1 MIKVKDTITCFT
13 GGVGSGK
20 SFCATKAAS
29 REYTRALLVYAIRK
43 PFYRLLKRDP
53 EKQPLLLTNTPV
65 YLKRRQRLLLWI
77 TGNGAP
83 KYSWRLTPDHL
94 MLKAKIPEGSVILID
109 EFSATLTQFD
119 FKSPNVEILDEFVR
133 WCRHYFN
140 GRIIICDQCSEN
152 IVLQVRRRFNLVHN
166 TLRTRS
172 FPFGRSKIFGKFN
185 LFSLVSYRL
194 IYISEEI
201 KDVGK
206 ADEKGSET
214 ESKEIGI
221 RWAFYFLPFWRKL
234 YETRAYKHR
243 YDTVPEVQAQGY
255 QKAYTN
261 FIIKIPRDKQQAKTQ
276 SED

>member
-29 REYTRALLVYAIRK
+29 SEYTRALLVYAIRK
-43 PFYRLLKRDP
+43 PIYRLFRRPP
-53 EKQPLLLTNTPV
+53 EALPLFLTNIPV

-77 TGNGAP
+77 TGNG
-83 KYSWRLTPDHL
+83 KQQYSWKLTPDHL
-94 MLKAKIPEGSVILID
+94 MLKAKIPENSVILID

-166 TLRTRS
+166 TIRTRS
-172 FPFGRSKIFGKFN
+172 FPFGRSKLLGKFN
-185 LFSLVSYRL
+185 LLSLVTYRL

-214 ESKEIGI
+214 ESKQIGI
-221 RWAFYFLPFWRKL
+221 RWAFYLLPFWRKL

-243 YDTVPEVQAQGY
+243 YDTVPECDPDVY
-255 QKAYTN
+255 QRAYTN
-261 FIIKIPRDKQQAKTQ
+261 QIIKIPKDKQQAKTQ
-276 SED
+276 SVD

>member
-29 REYTRALLVYAIRK
+29 SEYTRALLAYAIRK
-43 PFYRLLKRDP
+43 PIYRLFKRPP
-53 EKQPLLLTNTPV
+53 ESLPLFLTNIPV
-65 YLKRRQRLLLWI
+65 YLKRRQRLLLRI
-77 TGNGAP
+77 TGNG
-83 KYSWRLTPDHL
+83 KQEYSWKLTPDHL
-94 MLKAKIPEGSVILID
+94 MLMSKIPENSVILID

-166 TLRTRS
+166 TIRTRS
-172 FPFGRSKIFGKFN
+172 FPFGRSKLLGKFN
-185 LFSLVSYRL
+185 LLSLVTYRL

-214 ESKEIGI
+214 ESKQIGI
-221 RWAFYFLPFWRKL
+221 RWAFYLLPFWRKL

-243 YDTVPEVQAQGY
+243 YDTVPECAPDVY

-261 FIIKIPRDKQQAKTQ
+261 QIIKIPKNKQQAMTQ
-276 SED
+276 SID

>member
-29 REYTRALLVYAIRK
+29 SEYTRALIVYAVRK
-43 PFYRLLKRDP
+43 PFLRLFKAKPDQLP
-53 EKQPLLLTNTPV
+53 IFLSNIPV
-65 YLKRRQRLLLWI
+65 YLKKRQRLLLWI
-77 TGNGAP
+77 TGNG
-83 KYSWRLTPDHL
+83 KQLYSWKLTPDHL
-94 MLKAKIPEGSVILID
+94 MLKAKIPEQSVILID

-119 FKSPNVEILDEFVR
+119 FRSPNVDILDEFFR
-133 WCRHYFN
+133 LCRHYFN

-166 TLRTRS
+166 TIRTRS
-172 FPFGRSKIFGKFN
+172 FPFGCSKIFGKFN
-185 LFSLVSYRL
+185 LLSLVSYRL

-214 ESKEIGI
+214 ESVQIGI
-221 RWAFYFLPFWRKL
+221 RWAFYLLPFFRKL

-243 YDTVPEVQAQGY
+243 YDSVPECAPEPY
-255 QKAYTN
+255 QKSYTN
-261 FIIKIPRDKQQAKTQ
+261 AIVKIPREKQIARTQ
-276 SED
+276 NQD